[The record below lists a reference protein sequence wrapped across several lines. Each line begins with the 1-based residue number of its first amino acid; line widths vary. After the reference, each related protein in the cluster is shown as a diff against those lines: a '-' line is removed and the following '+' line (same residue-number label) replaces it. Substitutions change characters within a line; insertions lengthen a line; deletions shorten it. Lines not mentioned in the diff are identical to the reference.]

1 MPQAARQPS
10 AGVKTL
16 VMMLIKAL
24 KGFIFS
30 WGASPPPSAAGAVL
44 VHGAA
49 RGDVAHGAHRVIDLG
64 HMVAD
69 DHHVLPARLDDGD
82 DAVGCP

>member
-30 WGASPPPSAAGAVL
+30 WGASPPPSAAVPSSFTAPPGVMWPT
-44 VHGAA
+44 
-49 RGDVAHGAHRVIDLG
+49 AHTAS
-64 HMVAD
+64 
-69 DHHVLPARLDDGD
+69 
-82 DAVGCP
+82 